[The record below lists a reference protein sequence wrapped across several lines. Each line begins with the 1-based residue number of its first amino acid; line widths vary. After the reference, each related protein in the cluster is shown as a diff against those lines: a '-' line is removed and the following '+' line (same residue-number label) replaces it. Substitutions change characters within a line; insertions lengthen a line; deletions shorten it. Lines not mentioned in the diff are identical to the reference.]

1 MNDVVDRILDMLGHE
16 QVLPNHVTPNMD
28 KAHHWHYRILPS
40 YYDEEF
46 DRRRSAGR
54 NPTYDITQLFLIPPP
69 SLGSSPGLPRGPFIV
84 LHILHNLLF
93 HCLLV

>member
-54 NPTYDITQLFLIPPP
+54 NPTYDMTFPLLHFFA
-69 SLGSSPGLPRGPFIV
+69 PRRAAV
-84 LHILHNLLF
+84 RS
-93 HCLLV
+93 